1 MKIKKS
7 FTAEF
12 KSKVALALIKG
23 DRNLA
28 QICSNY
34 KISASAALKWKNQL
48 LDRASLAF
56 SNDLKDH
63 SKQAAQKEEELYA
76 QIGKL
81 QVEVDFLK
89 KLSL

>member
-1 MKIKKS
+1 MKKH

-23 DRNLA
+23 DQNLG

-34 KISASAALKWKNQL
+34 KVSSSAALRWKTQL
-48 LDRASLAF
+48 IERASLVF
-56 SNDLKDH
+56 SNDLKDRA
-63 SKQAAQKEEELYA
+63 KQSAQKEEELYA